1 MDEHGQ
7 HGGNVREMA
16 QKWGL
21 DEADILDFSANINP
35 LGMPASLK
43 QAIVNRLD
51 LAESYP
57 DPEYQR
63 LHARLARHH
72 HCPASWILAGNG
84 ATELIF
90 DLASLLRHK
99 TVLLLTP
106 GFGEYRRALQ
116 WMDYQLEEY
125 PLVEEDDFRPDQRLL
140 AALRPGIDCVFLCTP
155 NNPTGQLI
163 ETSLLLAVAQ
173 RCEQLSIMLVVDEAF
188 MDFIPDGV
196 SLTDHLARFSQV
208 FVLRSLTKFY
218 AIPGLRLG
226 YMVSSNTAT
235 MARLRQRRP
244 PWTLNAFAALA
255 GEILLDDRDYQQA
268 TWRWLEQEQAILTAG
283 LHRIPQLRVWQPTA
297 NYIFFR
303 CLCPTLDLQAAL
315 LSPDVTTGGAETI
328 TPLPRPLIR
337 SCANYPGL
345 NGDFYR
351 VAIKG
356 PEDNQLLLHEL
367 QRVFHHG

>member
-1 MDEHGQ
+1 MDEGGQ
-7 HGGNVREMA
+7 HGGNVREMV
-16 QKWGL
+16 QRWGL
-21 DEADILDFSANINP
+21 DESAILDFSANINP
-35 LGMPASLK
+35 LGMPTSLK
-43 QAIVNRLD
+43 QEIVNRLD
-51 LAESYP
+51 VAECYP
-57 DPEYQR
+57 DPGYQR
-63 LHARLARHH
+63 LRARLAAYH

-116 WMDYQLEEY
+116 LMHCRLEEY
-125 PLVEEDDFRPDQRLL
+125 PLAEEDDFRPDQRLL
-140 AALRPGIDCVFLCTP
+140 AALRPGLDCVFLCSP
-155 NNPTGQLI
+155 NNPTGQLM
-163 ETSLLLAVAQ
+163 EGALLLAIAQ
-173 RCEQLSIMLVVDEAF
+173 RCQELSIMLVVDEAF
-188 MDFIPDGV
+188 MDFIPDGI
-196 SLTDHLARFSQV
+196 SMIDHLQRFSQV

-226 YMVSSNTAT
+226 YMVSSDTAA
-235 MARLRQRRP
+235 MIQLRNRRP

-268 TWRWLEQEQAILTAG
+268 TWRWLKQEQTILTEG
-283 LHRIPQLRVWQPTA
+283 LRALPQLKVWQPAA

-303 CLCPTLDLQAAL
+303 CLRPGLDLQAAL
-315 LSPDVTTGGAETI
+315 LNPIIADVGTQAVANQT
-328 TPLPRPLIR
+328 RPLIR

-356 PEDNQLLLHEL
+356 HEDNQRLLREL
-367 QRVFHHG
+367 GRIFSHG

>member
-1 MDEHGQ
+1 MDERGQ

-21 DEADILDFSANINP
+21 DETAILDFSANINP
-35 LGMPASLK
+35 LGMPTSLK

-63 LHARLARHH
+63 LHARLAQHH

-106 GFGEYRRALQ
+106 SFGEYRRALQ
-116 WMDYQLEEY
+116 WMDCRLEEY
-125 PLVEEDDFRPDQRLL
+125 PLAEEDDFRPDTRLL

-155 NNPTGQLI
+155 NNPTGQLM
-163 ETSLLLAVAQ
+163 ETSLLLAIAQ
-173 RCEQLSIMLVVDEAF
+173 RCQELSIMLVVDEAF

-196 SLTDHLARFSQV
+196 SLTDSLQRFSQV

-226 YMVSSNTAT
+226 YMVSSNTTA
-235 MARLRQRRP
+235 MAQLRQRRP

-255 GEILLDDRDYQQA
+255 GEILLDDRDYQHA
-268 TWRWLEQEQAILTAG
+268 TWRWLKQEQTTLTAG
-283 LHRIPQLRVWQPTA
+283 LRTIRQLRVWQPTA

-303 CLCPTLDLQAAL
+303 CLRPALDLQAAL
-315 LSPDVTTGGAETI
+315 LSPVVATGAAEVI
-328 TPLPRPLIR
+328 TLSPRPLIR
-337 SCANYPGL
+337 RCANYPGL
-345 NGDFYR
+345 NGNFYR

-356 PEDNQLLLHEL
+356 PKDNQLLLHEL
-367 QRVFHHG
+367 QRVFSYG

>member
-1 MDEHGQ
+1 MDEGSQ

-21 DEADILDFSANINP
+21 DEAAILDFSANINP

-43 QAIVNRLD
+43 QAIVSRLG
-51 LAESYP
+51 LAECYP
-57 DPEYQR
+57 DPDYQR
-63 LHARLARHH
+63 LHARLAVHH

-90 DLASLLRHK
+90 DLANLLRHK

-116 WMDYQLEEY
+116 WMHCRLEEY
-125 PLVEEDDFRPDQRLL
+125 PLAEEDDFRPDQRLL
-140 AALRPGIDCVFLCTP
+140 AALRPGLDCVFICTP
-155 NNPTGQLI
+155 NNPTGQVM
-163 ETSLLLAVAQ
+163 EASLLMAIAQ
-173 RCEQLSIMLVVDEAF
+173 RCQELSIMLVVDEAF
-188 MDFIPDGV
+188 MDFIPDSV
-196 SLTDHLARFSQV
+196 SMIGHLERFSQV

-218 AIPGLRLG
+218 AIPGLQLG
-226 YMVSSNTAT
+226 YLVSSNIAA
-235 MARLRQRRP
+235 MRQLRDRRP

-255 GEILLDDRDYQQA
+255 GEVLLDDRDYQLA
-268 TWRWLEQEQAILTAG
+268 TWRWLKQEQRFLTEG
-283 LHRIPQLRVWQPTA
+283 LRAFPQLKVWQPAA

-303 CLCPTLDLQAAL
+303 CLRSGLDLQAAL
-315 LSPDVTTGGAETI
+315 LNPANAKEGIRASVT
-328 TPLPRPLIR
+328 LPRPLIR

-356 PEDNQLLLHEL
+356 HDDNQRLVQEL
-367 QRVFHHG
+367 RRTLSYE